1 MYGAS
6 CSPIFYLFI
15 FLKEI
20 IIYEFFFSPQEEQLR
35 IAPYGSLQIVPGN
48 CVWMECFLLAPDFHF
63 SQGCDLGEGS
73 HGRLGRH
80 KGMNAR
86 MNGS

>member
-1 MYGAS
+1 MALCKLSLVIVFGWNVS
-6 CSPIFYLFI
+6 FWHRISIFPLT
-15 FLKEI
+15 E
-20 IIYEFFFSPQEEQLR
+20 
-35 IAPYGSLQIVPGN
+35 
-48 CVWMECFLLAPDFHF
+48 
-63 SQGCDLGEGS
+63 SQGCDLGEGP